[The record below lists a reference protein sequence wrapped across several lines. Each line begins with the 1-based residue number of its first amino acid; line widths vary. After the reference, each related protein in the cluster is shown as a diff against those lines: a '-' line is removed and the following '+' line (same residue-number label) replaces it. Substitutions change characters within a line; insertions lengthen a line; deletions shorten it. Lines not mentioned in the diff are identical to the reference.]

1 MKSPVLNSIC
11 KFCKDPVP
19 IPNQV
24 PQWINK
30 VSQALKTIINMLKS
44 IGKKP
49 SDPAQKINI
58 QVIMEKAQFVQV
70 NMHATCLTKCVQN
83 NFKGH
88 PFLKRTYTEH
98 NHIICKEQMCE
109 GKLGQNIDTPDS
121 AIRFCIFN
129 Q

>member
-1 MKSPVLNSIC
+1 MMDPIF

-30 VSQALKTIINMLKS
+30 VSQVLKSIINMLKS
-44 IGKKP
+44 IGKKT
-49 SDPAQKINI
+49 SDPAQKISI
-58 QVIMEKAQFVQV
+58 QVIMEKARFVQV
-70 NMHATCLTKCVQN
+70 NPHARFFTKCVQN

-88 PFLKRTYTEH
+88 PFLKGSYTEH
-98 NHIICKEQMCE
+98 NHIIYKEQMCE